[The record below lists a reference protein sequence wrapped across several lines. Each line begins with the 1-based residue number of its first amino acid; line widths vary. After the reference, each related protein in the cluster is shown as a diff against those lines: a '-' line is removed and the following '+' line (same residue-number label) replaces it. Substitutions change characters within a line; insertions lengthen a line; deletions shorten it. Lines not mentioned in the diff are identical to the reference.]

1 MNKLGIAISLA
12 AVALFAVPASA
23 GTVHT
28 EFYYSGTGGTNDGG
42 GLYPNAPTAF
52 NGTEAD
58 SAYVDFSYQTNDP
71 NSFGANA
78 THDLVASQDVYW
90 SEEPHTLA
98 QGLFGDWAY
107 DNANFGTGSLQITLN
122 ANPGFALTNVSFDA
136 FCARA
141 SGCGSETYKFYSV
154 VGNTWTLL
162 SSGTLAAFTST
173 DVTNG
178 TLLTV
183 ATAVSEAAKIV
194 FQIGSDGYVGID
206 NVKYDVSIIPLPG
219 AMVLLGSAL
228 AGVAGIGYRR
238 RRDQASA

>member
-1 MNKLGIAISLA
+1 M
-12 AVALFAVPASA
+12 
-23 GTVHT
+23 
-28 EFYYSGTGGTNDGG
+28 
-42 GLYPNAPTAF
+42 
-52 NGTEAD
+52 
-58 SAYVDFSYQTNDP
+58 
-71 NSFGANA
+71 
-78 THDLVASQDVYW
+78 ASQDVYW

-98 QGLFGDWAY
+98 QGLFSDWAY
-107 DNANFGTGSLQITLN
+107 DNANFGTGSLQITLS
-122 ANPGFALTNVSFDA
+122 ANPGYALTNVSFSA

-141 SGCGSETYKFYSV
+141 SGCASESYSFYSV

-178 TLLTV
+178 TLFTV

-206 NVKYDVSIIPLPG
+206 NVKYDVSPIPLPG

-238 RRDQASA
+238 RKDQAAA